1 MDDLITRFW
10 VDLVGRVGGP
20 LTFRFLFQPVFAIL
34 CAVHDG
40 VADAR
45 AGRPP
50 YDWALLTQA
59 DARGRL
65 LREGCRSVARL
76 LVLGVA
82 MDLLYQIVV
91 LGGLRP
97 LQLVIIVLLLVLV
110 PYLIVRGPATRLA
123 RTWFARRVHTL

>member
-1 MDDLITRFW
+1 MTLITRFW
-10 VDLVGRVGGP
+10 TDLLGRVGGP
-20 LTFRFLFQPVFAIL
+20 LTFRILFQPAFAVV

-50 YDWALLTQA
+50 YGWALLTQA
-59 DARGRL
+59 DARRRL

-76 LVLGVA
+76 LVLGAV
-82 MDLLYQIVV
+82 MDLVYQLVV

-97 LQLVIIVLLLVLV
+97 MQLVVVVLLLVLV

-123 RTWFARRVHTL
+123 RTWFSGRIHTL